1 MKSKL
6 FIPVILC
13 SLVLT
18 ACGSDSS
25 ETIAYNAK
33 GIYDSFSDDYSYE
46 TSYETAEAEE
56 SPAEADNADDSAVSA
71 DTIKKEML
79 VYSCNMDVDVLNFD
93 EAVDSFKKSLDGYG
107 GFVENE
113 SYSDGGSNGKY
124 YYADEEKW
132 QTYSATVRVPSA
144 DYDAFC
150 DYAASLGDL
159 RSKNASV
166 ENVSSEYYD
175 LNTTLEI
182 YEAKEQRYIDL
193 LADITDDEYAV
204 SVEKEL
210 TELQVQIAQIKTR
223 MNQIRTDVAYS
234 YVYISINEVRVYT
247 PEPVKKD
254 TFFQRLSN
262 TLSDAGT
269 GFLSFLEGL
278 LFVLIYL
285 FPYLV
290 LIGIIIAIIV
300 AIRKKTKARRAK
312 KAAKAA
318 AAAVQVTYPQKYYGA
333 APEQDTPAQEPITPQ
348 ENIPSDNKTDEPS
361 ENE

>member
-1 MKSKL
+1 MEGLNMKRQ
-6 FIPVILC
+6 FMIPVILC
-13 SLVLT
+13 SLMLT
-18 ACGSDSS
+18 SCGSSGSS
-25 ETIAYNAK
+25 AAYDNAYV
-33 GIYDSFSDDYSYE
+33 GSYDSYDSDYSYE
-46 TSYETAEAEE
+46 TAAAEE
-56 SPAEADNADDSAVSA
+56 SPAEAESSDGDPISANS
-71 DTIKKEML
+71 IKKEML
-79 VYSCNMDVDVLNFD
+79 VYSCNMTVDVLNFD
-93 EAVDSFKKSLDGYG
+93 EAVDSFKESLDSYG

-113 SYSDGGSNGKY
+113 SYSDGGSDSRY

-132 QTYSATVRVPSA
+132 QTYSATVRIPSA

-150 DYAASLGDL
+150 DSTAALGDL

-223 MNQIRTDVAYS
+223 MNEIRTDVAYS
-234 YVYISINEVRVYT
+234 YVYININEVREYT
-247 PEPVKKD
+247 AEPVKKD
-254 TFFQRLSN
+254 TFVQRLSN
-262 TLSDAGT
+262 TLSEAAS

-278 LFVLIYL
+278 LFVIIYL

-290 LIGIIIAIIV
+290 LIGIIIAVIT
-300 AIRKKTKARRAK
+300 AIHRKNKARR
-312 KAAKAA
+312 AAKAA
-318 AAAVQVTYPQKYYGA
+318 ANAAAAVRMHYPAGGAVPVQNEITPNEQA
-333 APEQDTPAQEPITPQ
+333 APENDNDT
-348 ENIPSDNKTDEPS
+348 SS
-361 ENE
+361 ENDIK